1 MKPLP
6 HALLPL
12 PADRLFPADRHPTL
26 ISTTGI
32 GDSGTAG
39 ACVIVDSE
47 TDIAGLRHIL
57 ANGATTLVLA
67 GYRTGAQ
74 LQHLATLLSVAEAE
88 EERPEGIT
96 SILALTDGILPA
108 SLSPQSLAGKSG
120 RLAGLVWDQRVL
132 EETLNA
138 RPHTQT
144 GEWTAAFAAARAAV
158 LLTAAAAGVPAYDS
172 VLKLSGEAFTASCH
186 QSRDDGFRGRLAES
200 EAQAAVIE
208 TIYGG
213 GRTP

>member
-6 HALLPL
+6 HALISLS
-12 PADRLFPADRHPTL
+12 ADRLFPADRRPTPAKG
-26 ISTTGI
+26 ISAPDRTR
-32 GDSGTAG
+32 
-39 ACVIVDSE
+39 ACTIIDSE
-47 TDIAGLRHIL
+47 TDIAKLRHIL
-57 ANGATTLVLA
+57 ASGVTSLILA
-67 GYRTGAQ
+67 KCRTGAE

-88 EERPEGIT
+88 EGHPEGST

-108 SLSPQSLAGKSG
+108 PLSPQRLAGKSG

-144 GEWTAAFAAARAAV
+144 GVWTTAFAAARAAV
-158 LLTAAAAGVPAYDS
+158 LLMAAAAGVPAYDS
-172 VLKLSGEAFTASCH
+172 VLELSGDLFKASCQ
-186 QSRDDGFRGRLAES
+186 QSRDDGFHGRLAES
-200 EAQAAVIE
+200 EAQAAAIE

-213 GRTP
+213 GRAR